1 MPAGRPRPADDP
13 SVVASLETALR
24 RVARPG
30 ILELVWNW
38 RYELG
43 LSAGLAAVGLA
54 SGYALAAAWLI
65 ALAAAGL
72 VLLAAGL
79 ARPPSRRQLIAR
91 AWCVVTPYRIR
102 TGCRR
107 AWVRTMDG
115 SPPII
120 LYTTP
125 AAFGERV
132 TLWCPDGITYG
143 DLGAARDV
151 LRAACRASDVRVL
164 ASARYPHF
172 VVLEIIRRRTAG
184 PRDEADPAWPH
195 ISRGGEADGADA
207 TAEPALQ
214 GGLRYRWPFG

>member
-13 SVVASLETALR
+13 RVMASMKTALR

-30 ILELVWNW
+30 ILELIRNW

-65 ALAAAGL
+65 TLAAAGL

-79 ARPPSRRQLIAR
+79 ARPPSRGRLIAR
-91 AWCVVTPYRIR
+91 AWCVVTPHRVR

-107 AWVRTMDG
+107 ARVQTTDG

-132 TLWCPDGITYG
+132 TLWCPDGMTYG

-151 LRAACRASDVRVL
+151 LRAVCRAGNVRVL

-172 VVLEIIRRRTAG
+172 VVLEVIRRRTAG

-195 ISRGGEADGADA
+195 IGRDGEADGADA

-214 GGLRYRWPFG
+214 GGPRHHRPFG